1 MRGEARIHIAAPAE
15 QVYEMVSDISRMGR
29 WSPETVKASWVGG
42 ATGPAVGARFRGINR
57 AGVFVWWTTPKVTAV
72 EPGRV
77 FEFKTSDTT
86 WRYEFLP
93 VEGGTEVVESFVA
106 EHVPW
111 FFDALY
117 KRTNREG
124 ALVKGMQK
132 TLARIKA
139 AAEGV
144 SR

>member
-15 QVYEMVSDISRMGR
+15 QVYAMVTDVTRMGE
-29 WSPETVKASWVGG
+29 WSPETISAKWVGG
-42 ATGPAVGARFRGINR
+42 ATGPEVGARFRGINQVL
-57 AGVFVWWTTPKVTAV
+57 VFIWWTTPRVTEV

-86 WRYEFLP
+86 WRYEFHP
-93 VEGGTEVVESFVA
+93 QGEGTEVVESFDA
-106 EHVPW
+106 PHVPIW
-111 FFDALY
+111 FSGFYRL
-117 KRTNREG
+117 TNRER

-139 AAEGV
+139 AAE
-144 SR
+144 RQ